1 MRPLTLELENWMPF
15 AKEKVDFGNVH
26 VAALTGENGAGKS
39 SILDAITWALW
50 GKARGDSDE
59 DRIRAGA
66 QQCTVKLDF
75 EVNGRRFKVVR
86 TKKRGKGKA
95 SGQSTLTLFDD
106 QQDIT
111 GATIKETQAAI
122 IDLIKMD
129 YQTFCNSVFLRQG
142 HSDEF
147 TIADPA
153 DRKRVL
159 INILAL
165 DQYDALE
172 VKAKDVLRDIE
183 DSLLEENAKS
193 GQLIAEAIRLEG
205 CILLLQDAQARLD
218 PIAKAILKHEAIV
231 TDLEAQAAQ
240 LQPKREELTRLRR
253 DGQKLADNL
262 QNAERQKGTHTALV
276 TQYAKVIENK
286 VATLKGYEDLKKAEA
301 SRDGL
306 SIKAR
311 EAGQVNEKRG
321 KLALTI
327 SQAEG
332 KLKSDLSKADAI
344 VLQLSSSKPNHCPTC
359 GQTMNP
365 EKQAEIADKLSKARA
380 ARGGIA
386 LQLEKQGFALAER
399 QELAQLDV
407 KAASLGE
414 ELKDWDK
421 VQADVKRL
429 TPYRQAKNALD
440 QAEANLEKES
450 GYLKE
455 AEVAV
460 KDAGEAV
467 RASNLRYEELTTALS
482 GAEEIDRKW
491 KIARTDLSNARSENG
506 VAQKAVADM
515 TAQVDFARK
524 CQEQAQDIEAR
535 LQELQRQADVYK
547 FLAGAFNKAGI
558 PSEIIKA
565 AVPELEAEANKFLSE
580 MTEGR
585 MSLALLT
592 QRDNRSGTTTETLDI
607 LISDELGTRAYE
619 MYSGGEAFKV
629 NLALRL
635 ALSKMVARRAGAPTS
650 CLFIDEGFGT
660 QDQNGLTK
668 VIEALHS
675 VEDKFNLVL
684 VITHL
689 DELKE
694 EFGTQIRVTKD
705 GTGSKVAVLN

>member
-1 MRPLTLELENWMPF
+1 MRPLTLYLENWMPF
-15 AKEKVDFGNVH
+15 AQEELELGSIH

-193 GQLIAEAIRLEG
+193 GQLVGEALRLEG

-231 TDLEAQAAQ
+231 TDLEAQAAR

-262 QNAERQKGTHTALV
+262 EDAERKRNTHAAFV
-276 TQYAKVIENK
+276 NQYTRIIENK
-286 VATLKGYEDLKKAEA
+286 AATLKGYEDLQKAETE
-301 SRDGL
+301 RLEL
-306 SIKAR
+306 SEKAKVLA
-311 EAGQVNEKRG
+311 EANARRG
-321 KLALTI
+321 HLALLI
-327 SQAEG
+327 SKAEG
-332 KLKSDLSKADAI
+332 FLKNDLAQADAETKS
-344 VLQLSSSKPNHCPTC
+344 LCSLKPEHCPTC
-359 GQTMNP
+359 DAILKP
-365 EKQAEIADKLSKARA
+365 EKQVEITDRLAKAQRTRDSLKERLSTKSYAVPE
-380 ARGGIA
+380 
-386 LQLEKQGFALAER
+386 Q
-399 QELAQLDV
+399 QELARLE
-407 KAASLGE
+407 KHAATLQEG
-414 ELKDWDK
+414 LANWDK

-429 TPYRQAKNALD
+429 IPYRQTKNALD

-467 RASNLRYEELTTALS
+467 RASNLRYEELTTALG

-491 KIARTDLSNARSENG
+491 KIARTDLLDAKSENG

-524 CQEQAQDIEAR
+524 CQEQAQEIEAK
-535 LQELQRQADVYK
+535 LQELHRQADVYK

-565 AVPELEAEANKFLSE
+565 AVPELEAEANKFLAD

-689 DELKE
+689 DELRE